1 MDADRRAGRILP
13 GGVARIG
20 RSLLAPA
27 VVWAGT
33 LAALPA
39 ARADDSLTVEQRL
52 QQLEADVKAQQ
63 ALIASQQKQLL
74 EQQLQLQT
82 LQQDDLQG
90 IRGAGAPDSAPAAP
104 AATPSGAPTPP
115 APVGVAPADENKGKP
130 PKVTVLSEQG
140 GVLTPA
146 GTLVV
151 EPSVEYEHASTNR
164 LTFRGVELQ
173 DTVLIGVVDASAAS
187 RNLISPAVTARYGV
201 TDRFELE
208 AKVPYVYRSDRETF
222 SIPQTNAPNIDVTSH
237 LTGSDLGDIEF
248 GGHYQ
253 ITGSPPYVIGNF
265 TFKTETGTGPFDIK
279 RDAFGVEQDLATG
292 SGFYSAEPNVTVIYP
307 SDPAVLFANVGY
319 EWNIGQSVGKNI
331 GGEIVDSFDPGDGID
346 ATVGMGFSVNDRLT
360 FDLGYKHSFLMATQ
374 TKVTDPTNNTT
385 RIDKSESLTLG
396 SLLFGLGYRVS
407 DNINLNLDFEFGVTA
422 DAPDMTA
429 TLRVPIAFSLF

>member
-1 MDADRRAGRILP
+1 
-13 GGVARIG
+13 
-20 RSLLAPA
+20 
-27 VVWAGT
+27 
-33 LAALPA
+33 
-39 ARADDSLTVEQRL
+39 
-52 QQLEADVKAQQ
+52 
-63 ALIASQQKQLL
+63 
-74 EQQLQLQT
+74 
-82 LQQDDLQG
+82 
-90 IRGAGAPDSAPAAP
+90 
-104 AATPSGAPTPP
+104 
-115 APVGVAPADENKGKP
+115 
-130 PKVTVLSEQG
+130 
-140 GVLTPA
+140 
-146 GTLVV
+146 
-151 EPSVEYEHASTNR
+151 
-164 LTFRGVELQ
+164 
-173 DTVLIGVVDASAAS
+173 
-187 RNLISPAVTARYGV
+187 
-201 TDRFELE
+201 
-208 AKVPYVYRSDRETF
+208 
-222 SIPQTNAPNIDVTSH
+222 
-237 LTGSDLGDIEF
+237 
-248 GGHYQ
+248 Q